1 MGEAKTTDTDAAPD
15 TDGADHKQ
23 AVKAPGDPAVWRVL
37 LPVPL
42 AGPLDYAGPPD
53 LQIGAVV
60 EVPLGSR
67 RVVGAV
73 WGPAEPGDAA
83 VPAARLKAIERVFEV
98 PALPDTTRR
107 FVDWMAGYTLAPPG
121 QVLQMALSCPAA
133 LVAEEPEAVVA
144 LAADLPAEPAPPF
157 KWTAPRRRVVEQA
170 RELPAMPAAE
180 LARQV
185 GCGVPVIRGLI
196 EAGVLATHWRPRAAV
211 PPRYRPGHA
220 PADLSADQAAAASRL
235 CDTVAAGGY
244 SVTLIDGVTG
254 SGKTEV
260 YFEAIATA
268 LAGGRQVLVLLP
280 EIALTAQWLERFEA
294 RFGAAPTQWH
304 SRLTPLARRRAWRA
318 AAEGTA
324 KVVVGARSALMLP
337 YPDLGLIVVDEEH
350 EPAFKQEDGVH
361 YHARDMAVT
370 RAFLGEIPA
379 VLCSATPSLETL
391 VNVERGRYGQV
402 VLPRRFGG
410 AVLPEVAAIDL
421 RADPP
426 ERGNFLSP
434 PLLAEAAATLARGEQ
449 VLLFLN
455 RRGYAPLT
463 LCRSCGHRLRCP
475 NCEAWLVDHRLG
487 RRLVCH
493 HCGYTRSVPPAC
505 PECGAV
511 DSLTPIGPGV
521 ERIAEEVAAVL
532 PEARTLLLT
541 SDHLR
546 GTADL
551 ADKMRRIR
559 DGEVDVVIGTQL
571 IAKGHHF
578 PGLTL
583 VGVVDAD
590 LGLAGGDPRAA
601 ERTYQLLSQVAG
613 RAGRADR
620 PGRVRLQTYDP
631 DQPVLA
637 ALLSGDRDAFLE
649 VEAAERAARHLPPFG
664 RLAAI
669 VVSAPTAAAA
679 DDAAQALARAAPRA
693 PGLEILGPAD
703 PPLAVLQRR
712 HRRRLLA
719 KARREVRLQPIL
731 KDWLGRVRLPGSVRV
746 TVDIDPYSFM

>member
-1 MGEAKTTDTDAAPD
+1 MGKAKTTDTDAGFLPADVPAD
-15 TDGADHKQ
+15 VPAGADHKHP
-23 AVKAPGDPAVWRVL
+23 AKAPGEDAVWRVL

-53 LQIGAVV
+53 LKIGAVV

-73 WGPAEPGDAA
+73 WGPAEAGEAA
-83 VPAARLKAIERVFEV
+83 VPTARLKAIDRVFDV
-98 PALPDTTRR
+98 PPLPETSRR
-107 FVDWMAGYTLAPPG
+107 FIDWMAGYTLAPPG

-133 LVAEEPEAVVA
+133 LVAEEPEAVVV
-144 LAADLPAEPAPPF
+144 LAEGAEAEPGPPF
-157 KWTAPRRRVVEQA
+157 KWTAARRRAVDQA
-170 RELPAMPAAE
+170 RDLPAMPPAE

-185 GCGVPVIRGLI
+185 GCGVPVIRGLM
-196 EAGVLATHWRPRAAV
+196 EAGVLATHWRPKGVA
-211 PPRYRPGHA
+211 PPRYRPDHR
-220 PADLSADQAAAASRL
+220 PADLSADQQAAAATL
-235 CDTVAAGGY
+235 CATVGAGGY

-260 YFEAIATA
+260 YFEAIAAA

-280 EIALTAQWLERFEA
+280 EIALTAQWLERFEV

-318 AAEGTA
+318 AVEGTA

-410 AVLPEVAAIDL
+410 ATLPEVAAIDL

-426 ERGNFLSP
+426 DRGSFLSP
-434 PLLAEAAATLARGEQ
+434 PLLAEAAGTLARGEQ

-463 LCRSCGHRLRCP
+463 LCRSCGYRLRCP

-511 DSLTPIGPGV
+511 ESLTAIGPGV
-521 ERIAEEVAAVL
+521 ERIAEEVAATL
-532 PEARTLLLT
+532 PDARTLL
-541 SDHLR
+541 
-546 GTADL
+546 
-551 ADKMRRIR
+551 
-559 DGEVDVVIGTQL
+559 
-571 IAKGHHF
+571 
-578 PGLTL
+578 
-583 VGVVDAD
+583 
-590 LGLAGGDPRAA
+590 
-601 ERTYQLLSQVAG
+601 
-613 RAGRADR
+613 
-620 PGRVRLQTYDP
+620 
-631 DQPVLA
+631 
-637 ALLSGDRDAFLE
+637 
-649 VEAAERAARHLPPFG
+649 
-664 RLAAI
+664 
-669 VVSAPTAAAA
+669 
-679 DDAAQALARAAPRA
+679 
-693 PGLEILGPAD
+693 
-703 PPLAVLQRR
+703 
-712 HRRRLLA
+712 
-719 KARREVRLQPIL
+719 
-731 KDWLGRVRLPGSVRV
+731 
-746 TVDIDPYSFM
+746 